1 MRCNIKRIFTLAFVA
16 FGATLVLLS
25 LPRDNFGREW
35 DEAPRSIELLQYG
48 GKSPAENAQRSARVG
63 PQMSFQ
69 KQPNPPSLLRKD
81 TGEDPFDFPSHVNR
95 VLLNKLY
102 RFIKGRDLEAL
113 SAKEC
118 HQNITLAKYWL
129 KTKQKSVPTRDSWEK
144 FYADIGSCSVYS
156 NDRLVDDLLTDLN
169 QAVIKAVH
177 IMDGGTQAKLVFTF
191 ENDKQAVF
199 KPMRFGRDYESDP
212 NHFYFSDFE
221 RHNAEIATFHLDR
234 VLGFRR
240 AVPTVGRIVNMTS
253 ELFDKAEK
261 KLKKTFFISPAKNH
275 CFVSRCDYYCDT
287 THAICGL
294 PDLKEGSVQV
304 FLPDEGVVPR
314 RHNRS
319 PYRRT
324 YSKKNQIAEW
334 QADMNY
340 CTDKVK
346 VKRQYAHGRKLLD
359 LVDLHILDYLIG
371 NQDRH
376 HYESFAVFENLPS
389 YAIHLDNGRA
399 FGRTDIDDDDIIL
412 PLRQCCVIRP
422 STLST
427 LLQFYAEPQSLTK
440 TLHASLSKDPVAPI
454 LAYKHY
460 VAIERRLDKLMSFLL
475 ECFKQKPFERVVLT
489 EFHNKNVA
497 EGNVEEEEKSEED
510 TGDRKDEKRTQ

>member
-1 MRCNIKRIFTLAFVA
+1 MRCNIRRIFTFAFGA

-35 DEAPRSIELLQYG
+35 DESPKSSELQSQSAFV
-48 GKSPAENAQRSARVG
+48 GKDAAFRNARAG

-69 KQPNPPSLLRKD
+69 KQPNPPN
-81 TGEDPFDFPSHVNR
+81 FPAYVNR
-95 VLLNKLY
+95 ILLNKLHN
-102 RFIKGRDLEAL
+102 FLNGRDLVAMAA
-113 SAKEC
+113 SEC
-118 HQNITLAKYWL
+118 HENTTLAEYWM

-144 FYADIGSCSVYS
+144 FYAQIGTCSVYN
-156 NDRLVDDLLTDLN
+156 NDQTVDDLLADLN
-169 QAVIKAVH
+169 TATIKAVH

-253 ELFDKAEK
+253 ELYEKAEK
-261 KLKKTFFISPAKNH
+261 KLKKTFFISPGELITEKQLLPYGVILCDLLHNTRTSKNH

-304 FLPDEGVVPR
+304 FLPDESVVPR

-324 YSKKNQIAEW
+324 YSKKNQVAEW
-334 QADMNY
+334 QSNMNY

-346 VKRQYAHGRKLLD
+346 VKKQYAHGRKLLD
-359 LVDLHILDYLIG
+359 LIDLHILDYLIG
-371 NQDRH
+371 K
-376 HYESFAVFENLPS
+376 EN
-389 YAIHLDNGRA
+389 
-399 FGRTDIDDDDIIL
+399 
-412 PLRQCCVIRP
+412 
-422 STLST
+422 
-427 LLQFYAEPQSLTK
+427 
-440 TLHASLSKDPVAPI
+440 
-454 LAYKHY
+454 
-460 VAIERRLDKLMSFLL
+460 
-475 ECFKQKPFERVVLT
+475 
-489 EFHNKNVA
+489 
-497 EGNVEEEEKSEED
+497 
-510 TGDRKDEKRTQ
+510 

>member
-81 TGEDPFDFPSHVNR
+81 TGEDPFVLFADFPSHVNR

-234 VLGFRR
+234 FLGFRR

-319 PYRRT
+319 PYRRFKEWNSSFSLEFNT
-324 YSKKNQIAEW
+324 KFSLLFSLYFQI
-334 QADMNY
+334 
-340 CTDKVK
+340 VR
-346 VKRQYAHGRKLLD
+346 VS
-359 LVDLHILDYLIG
+359 G

>member
-1 MRCNIKRIFTLAFVA
+1 MRCNIRRIFTFAFAA

-35 DEAPRSIELLQYG
+35 DEAPQSSESQLHSSGRRDAGLRAG
-48 GKSPAENAQRSARVG
+48 RVG
-63 PQMSFQ
+63 PQMAFQ
-69 KQPNPPSLLRKD
+69 RQPNPPSLIHED
-81 TGEDPFDFPSHVNR
+81 TTRDPFDFPAHINR
-95 VLLNKLY
+95 VVLNKLHSY
-102 RFIKGRDLEAL
+102 LNRRDLLAMAA
-113 SAKEC
+113 SEC
-118 HQNITLAKYWL
+118 HENTTLAEYWM

-144 FYADIGSCSVYS
+144 FYAQIGTCSVYS
-156 NDRLVDDLLTDLN
+156 DDKTVDDLLTDLN
-169 QAVIKAVH
+169 RAKIKAVH

-191 ENDKQAVF
+191 DNDKQAVF

-253 ELFDKAEK
+253 ELYDKAEK
-261 KLKKTFFISPAKNH
+261 KLKKTFFISPGPQQGPSPKRRPH
-275 CFVSRCDYYCDT
+275 LKHMPLIQLKT
-287 THAICGL
+287 TASCHA
-294 PDLKEGSVQV
+294 V

-324 YSKKNQIAEW
+324 YSKKNQVAEW
-334 QADMNY
+334 QSDMNY

-371 NQDRH
+371 IT
-376 HYESFAVFENLPS
+376 F
-389 YAIHLDNGRA
+389 
-399 FGRTDIDDDDIIL
+399 
-412 PLRQCCVIRP
+412 
-422 STLST
+422 
-427 LLQFYAEPQSLTK
+427 
-440 TLHASLSKDPVAPI
+440 
-454 LAYKHY
+454 
-460 VAIERRLDKLMSFLL
+460 
-475 ECFKQKPFERVVLT
+475 
-489 EFHNKNVA
+489 
-497 EGNVEEEEKSEED
+497 
-510 TGDRKDEKRTQ
+510 

>member
-1 MRCNIKRIFTLAFVA
+1 MRCNIRRIFTLAFGA

-35 DEAPRSIELLQYG
+35 DEAPKSSESESQRMSN
-48 GKSPAENAQRSARVG
+48 GKNVAVRAARVG

-69 KQPNPPSLLRKD
+69 KQPNPPSLIHKD
-81 TGEDPFDFPSHVNR
+81 TADDPFVDNRSQRITETEKEKRYYKRLFADFPAYVNR
-95 VLLNKLY
+95 VLLNKLQN
-102 RFIKGRDLEAL
+102 FLKGRDLPAMAA
-113 SAKEC
+113 SEC
-118 HQNITLAKYWL
+118 QENTTLAEYWM
-129 KTKQKSVPTRDSWEK
+129 KTKQKSVPKRDSWEK
-144 FYADIGSCSVYS
+144 FYSQIGSCSVYS
-156 NDRLVDDLLTDLN
+156 DDKVVDDLLADLN
-169 QAVIKAVH
+169 QATIKAVH

-253 ELFDKAEK
+253 ELYDKAEK

-304 FLPDEGVVPR
+304 FLPDEAVVPR

-319 PYRRT
+319 PYRRCVCLF
-324 YSKKNQIAEW
+324 AR
-334 QADMNY
+334 
-340 CTDKVK
+340 KV
-346 VKRQYAHGRKLLD
+346 
-359 LVDLHILDYLIG
+359 
-371 NQDRH
+371 
-376 HYESFAVFENLPS
+376 
-389 YAIHLDNGRA
+389 
-399 FGRTDIDDDDIIL
+399 
-412 PLRQCCVIRP
+412 
-422 STLST
+422 
-427 LLQFYAEPQSLTK
+427 
-440 TLHASLSKDPVAPI
+440 
-454 LAYKHY
+454 LA
-460 VAIERRLDKLMSFLL
+460 
-475 ECFKQKPFERVVLT
+475 
-489 EFHNKNVA
+489 
-497 EGNVEEEEKSEED
+497 
-510 TGDRKDEKRTQ
+510 

>member
-1 MRCNIKRIFTLAFVA
+1 MRCNIRRIFTFAFAA

-35 DEAPRSIELLQYG
+35 DEAPQSSESQLQSSG
-48 GKSPAENAQRSARVG
+48 RRDVGLRAARVG
-63 PQMSFQ
+63 PQMTFQ
-69 KQPNPPSLLRKD
+69 RQPNPPSLIHED
-81 TGEDPFDFPSHVNR
+81 TTRDPFDFPAHVNR
-95 VLLNKLY
+95 VLLNKLHSY
-102 RFIKGRDLEAL
+102 LNRRDLLAMAA
-113 SAKEC
+113 SEC
-118 HQNITLAKYWL
+118 HENITLAEYWK
-129 KTKQKSVPTRDSWEK
+129 KTKQFV
-144 FYADIGSCSVYS
+144 
-156 NDRLVDDLLTDLN
+156 L
-169 QAVIKAVH
+169 
-177 IMDGGTQAKLVFTF
+177 AKLVFTF
-191 ENDKQAVF
+191 DNDKQAVF

-253 ELFDKAEK
+253 ELYDKAEK

-324 YSKKNQIAEW
+324 YSKKNQVAEW
-334 QADMNY
+334 QSDMNY

-359 LVDLHILDYLIG
+359 LVDLHVLDYLIG
-371 NQDRH
+371 TT
-376 HYESFAVFENLPS
+376 F
-389 YAIHLDNGRA
+389 
-399 FGRTDIDDDDIIL
+399 
-412 PLRQCCVIRP
+412 
-422 STLST
+422 
-427 LLQFYAEPQSLTK
+427 
-440 TLHASLSKDPVAPI
+440 
-454 LAYKHY
+454 
-460 VAIERRLDKLMSFLL
+460 
-475 ECFKQKPFERVVLT
+475 
-489 EFHNKNVA
+489 
-497 EGNVEEEEKSEED
+497 
-510 TGDRKDEKRTQ
+510 

>member
-1 MRCNIKRIFTLAFVA
+1 MSIPNFTFGTSINTRGTGKFKQKRDVIGFRMRCNIRRIFTFAFVA

-35 DEAPRSIELLQYG
+35 DEAPRSSESQFLAANRRDSGLR
-48 GKSPAENAQRSARVG
+48 PAMVG

-69 KQPNPPSLLRKD
+69 KQPNPPSLIRKEIE
-81 TGEDPFDFPSHVNR
+81 EDPF
-95 VLLNKLY
+95 
-102 RFIKGRDLEAL
+102 G
-113 SAKEC
+113 
-118 HQNITLAKYWL
+118 
-129 KTKQKSVPTRDSWEK
+129 QKSVPTRDSWER
-144 FYADIGSCSVYS
+144 FYAQIGTCGVYS
-156 NDRLVDDLLTDLN
+156 DDKTVDDLLTDLN
-169 QAVIKAVH
+169 RATIKAVH

-240 AVPTVGRIVNMTS
+240 AVPTVGRIVNITS
-253 ELFDKAEK
+253 ELYDKAEK
-261 KLKKTFFISPAKNH
+261 KLKKTFFISPAKNR

-334 QADMNY
+334 QSDMNY

-346 VKRQYAHGRKLLD
+346 VKKQYAHGRKLLD

-422 STLST
+422 STLNT
-427 LLQFYAEPQSLTK
+427 LLQFYSQPQALTK
-440 TLHASLSKDPVAPI
+440 TLHASLIKDPVAPI

-460 VAIERRLDKLMSFLL
+460 VAIERRLGKLMEFIL
-475 ECFKQKPFERVVLT
+475 ECFKQKPVERILIT
-489 EFHNKNVA
+489 EFHNANVPEA
-497 EGNVEEEEKSEED
+497 NVEEEERSEEE
-510 TGDRKDEKRTQ
+510 TGDKKEDKQK

>member
-1 MRCNIKRIFTLAFVA
+1 MRCNIRRIFTFAFAA

-35 DEAPRSIELLQYG
+35 DEAPRSSESQLQSS
-48 GKSPAENAQRSARVG
+48 GKRNAGLRAGRVG
-63 PQMSFQ
+63 PQMAFQ
-69 KQPNPPSLLRKD
+69 RQPNPPSLIHEDATR
-81 TGEDPFDFPSHVNR
+81 DPFDFPAHVNR
-95 VLLNKLY
+95 VVLSKLHSFLS
-102 RFIKGRDLEAL
+102 RRDLLAMAA
-113 SAKEC
+113 SEC
-118 HQNITLAKYWL
+118 HENTTLAEYWM
-129 KTKQKSVPTRDSWEK
+129 KTKQKSVPTRDSWER
-144 FYADIGSCSVYS
+144 FYAQIGTCSVY
-156 NDRLVDDLLTDLN
+156 NDDKTVDDLLTDLN
-169 QAVIKAVH
+169 RAKIKAVH

-191 ENDKQAVF
+191 DNDKQAVF

-253 ELFDKAEK
+253 ELYDKAEK
-261 KLKKTFFISPAKNH
+261 KLKKTFFISPDFQQGPSLKRQPQTHVSYSAKNH

-324 YSKKNQIAEW
+324 YSKKNQVAEW
-334 QADMNY
+334 QSDMNY

-371 NQDRH
+371 TT
-376 HYESFAVFENLPS
+376 F
-389 YAIHLDNGRA
+389 
-399 FGRTDIDDDDIIL
+399 
-412 PLRQCCVIRP
+412 
-422 STLST
+422 
-427 LLQFYAEPQSLTK
+427 
-440 TLHASLSKDPVAPI
+440 
-454 LAYKHY
+454 
-460 VAIERRLDKLMSFLL
+460 
-475 ECFKQKPFERVVLT
+475 
-489 EFHNKNVA
+489 
-497 EGNVEEEEKSEED
+497 
-510 TGDRKDEKRTQ
+510 

>member
-1 MRCNIKRIFTLAFVA
+1 MGRIS
-16 FGATLVLLS
+16 G
-25 LPRDNFGREW
+25 EW
-35 DEAPRSIELLQYG
+35 DEAPRSIELLQYDG
-48 GKSPAENAQRSARVG
+48 RGQGDNALRQARVG

-69 KQPNPPSLLRKD
+69 KQPNPPSLIRKD
-81 TGEDPFDFPSHVNR
+81 TVEDPFDFPSHVNR

-102 RFIKGRDLEAL
+102 RFIKGRDLGAL
-113 SAKEC
+113 TAKEC
-118 HQNITLAKYWL
+118 HENTTLAKYWL

-144 FYADIGSCSVYS
+144 FYAEIGSCSVY
-156 NDRLVDDLLTDLN
+156 NDDRLVDDLLTDLN

-199 KPMRFGRDYESDP
+199 KPM
-212 NHFYFSDFE
+212 SDFE

-319 PYRRT
+319 PYRRSVFIE
-324 YSKKNQIAEW
+324 YHP
-334 QADMNY
+334 DFVFLPMY
-340 CTDKVK
+340 
-346 VKRQYAHGRKLLD
+346 RLM
-359 LVDLHILDYLIG
+359 
-371 NQDRH
+371 
-376 HYESFAVFENLPS
+376 ESS
-389 YAIHLDNGRA
+389 
-399 FGRTDIDDDDIIL
+399 
-412 PLRQCCVIRP
+412 
-422 STLST
+422 
-427 LLQFYAEPQSLTK
+427 
-440 TLHASLSKDPVAPI
+440 
-454 LAYKHY
+454 
-460 VAIERRLDKLMSFLL
+460 
-475 ECFKQKPFERVVLT
+475 
-489 EFHNKNVA
+489 
-497 EGNVEEEEKSEED
+497 
-510 TGDRKDEKRTQ
+510 

>member
-1 MRCNIKRIFTLAFVA
+1 MFPASRFSCGVEEVGGFRWIWQLRSPAQTAAVCPNPNKAAYPLTDPSKRLRITSLQTLPVPQSIATVQLSEIFKQKRDVIAAECAATLDEYSPSPLLRSALRSCFFLFLVTTLAV
-16 FGATLVLLS
+16 
-25 LPRDNFGREW
+25 REW
-35 DEAPRSIELLQYG
+35 DEAPQSSESQLHSSGRRDAGLRAG
-48 GKSPAENAQRSARVG
+48 RVG
-63 PQMSFQ
+63 PQMAFQ
-69 KQPNPPSLLRKD
+69 RQPNPPSLIHED
-81 TGEDPFDFPSHVNR
+81 TTRDPFGQHLFADFPAHINR
-95 VLLNKLY
+95 VVLNKLHSY
-102 RFIKGRDLEAL
+102 LNRRDLLAMAA
-113 SAKEC
+113 SEC
-118 HQNITLAKYWL
+118 HENTTLAEYWM

-144 FYADIGSCSVYS
+144 FYAQIGTCSVYS
-156 NDRLVDDLLTDLN
+156 DDKTVDDLLTDLN
-169 QAVIKAVH
+169 RAKIKAVH

-191 ENDKQAVF
+191 DNDKQAVF

-253 ELFDKAEK
+253 ELYDKAEK
-261 KLKKTFFISPAKNH
+261 KLKKTFFISPGSVFQRASTRPVTKTSPSPKTHATYSAKNH

-324 YSKKNQIAEW
+324 YSKKNQVAEW
-334 QADMNY
+334 QSDMNY

-371 NQDRH
+371 IT
-376 HYESFAVFENLPS
+376 F
-389 YAIHLDNGRA
+389 
-399 FGRTDIDDDDIIL
+399 
-412 PLRQCCVIRP
+412 
-422 STLST
+422 
-427 LLQFYAEPQSLTK
+427 
-440 TLHASLSKDPVAPI
+440 
-454 LAYKHY
+454 
-460 VAIERRLDKLMSFLL
+460 
-475 ECFKQKPFERVVLT
+475 
-489 EFHNKNVA
+489 
-497 EGNVEEEEKSEED
+497 
-510 TGDRKDEKRTQ
+510 

>member
-1 MRCNIKRIFTLAFVA
+1 MSRQIL
-16 FGATLVLLS
+16 G
-25 LPRDNFGREW
+25 EW
-35 DEAPRSIELLQYG
+35 DEAPRSSESQLQSS
-48 GKSPAENAQRSARVG
+48 GKRNAGLRAGRVG
-63 PQMSFQ
+63 PQMAFQ
-69 KQPNPPSLLRKD
+69 RQPNPPSLIHEDATR
-81 TGEDPFDFPSHVNR
+81 DPFDFPAHVNR
-95 VLLNKLY
+95 VVLSKLHSFLS
-102 RFIKGRDLEAL
+102 RRDLLAMAA
-113 SAKEC
+113 SEC
-118 HQNITLAKYWL
+118 HENTTLAEYWM
-129 KTKQKSVPTRDSWEK
+129 KTKQKSVPTRDSWER
-144 FYADIGSCSVYS
+144 FYAQIGTCSVY
-156 NDRLVDDLLTDLN
+156 NDDKTVDDLLTDLN
-169 QAVIKAVH
+169 RAKIKA
-177 IMDGGTQAKLVFTF
+177 AKLVFTF
-191 ENDKQAVF
+191 DNDKQAVF

-253 ELFDKAEK
+253 ELYDKAEK

-324 YSKKNQIAEW
+324 YSKKNQVAEW
-334 QADMNY
+334 QSDMNY

-371 NQDRH
+371 TT
-376 HYESFAVFENLPS
+376 F
-389 YAIHLDNGRA
+389 
-399 FGRTDIDDDDIIL
+399 
-412 PLRQCCVIRP
+412 
-422 STLST
+422 
-427 LLQFYAEPQSLTK
+427 
-440 TLHASLSKDPVAPI
+440 
-454 LAYKHY
+454 
-460 VAIERRLDKLMSFLL
+460 
-475 ECFKQKPFERVVLT
+475 
-489 EFHNKNVA
+489 
-497 EGNVEEEEKSEED
+497 
-510 TGDRKDEKRTQ
+510 